1 MKEPAGPGGRAPRVA
16 AIALVV
22 QALLQRADA
31 SATGLSMTTHAAI
44 YLAIAALGV
53 AVLASL
59 SMIALRV
66 RSRWAIAGLLVWAVA
81 WVAITMDLCALIRWS
96 LGGPVP
102 PGPQA
107 LRHLDAEIVQILAT
121 VGGLLIGGVLVTS
134 IRDVRVRHSAVVLL
148 TGYAVFGLIATV
160 TEHRIDLAT
169 DFPHITALR
178 KDRDLADA
186 ITSFALAGV
195 LWLSGRQAADRRHR
209 AW

>member
-1 MKEPAGPGGRAPRVA
+1 MKEPAGRGGRAPRVA

-31 SATGLSMTTHAAI
+31 SATGLSMALRAAS
-44 YLAIAALGV
+44 YLAMAALGV

-59 SMIALRV
+59 SIIALRV
-66 RSRWAIAGLLVWAVA
+66 RSRWAIAGLLLWTVA
-81 WVAITMDLCALIRWS
+81 WVAITADLGALIRWS

-102 PGPQA
+102 LGPHA
-107 LRHLDAEIVQILAT
+107 LRQLDAEIVQILAT
-121 VGGLLIGGVLVTS
+121 AGGLLIGGVLVTA

-148 TGYAVFGLIATV
+148 VGYAVFGLIATV

-178 KDRDLADA
+178 KDRDLAEA
-186 ITSFALAGV
+186 ITCFALAGV
-195 LWLSGRQAADRRHR
+195 LWLSGRQASDRRPR